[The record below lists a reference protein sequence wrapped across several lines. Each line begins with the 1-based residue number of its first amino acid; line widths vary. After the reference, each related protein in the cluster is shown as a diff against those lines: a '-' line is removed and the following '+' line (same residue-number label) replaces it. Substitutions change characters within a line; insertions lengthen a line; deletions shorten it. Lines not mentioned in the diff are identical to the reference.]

1 MKEFTNKEW
10 DVMLCSTGY
19 LPPRNDEELMFFN
32 QMYEGYTPRIANRHV
47 DVDAIINGKC
57 KMVPSSFIDPESL
70 VDGHNNETE
79 DEIHYSMA
87 ARNYSHLPKS
97 ILDKMKEQHNAT
109 KDEG

>member
-1 MKEFTNKEW
+1 MHLPSC
-10 DVMLCSTGY
+10 LCHLQSS
-19 LPPRNDEELMFFN
+19 LLRK
-32 QMYEGYTPRIANRHV
+32 YEGYTPRIANRHV

-57 KMVPSSFIDPESL
+57 KMVPSSVIDPESL
-70 VDGHNNETE
+70 EDVHNNETE
-79 DEIHYSMA
+79 DVVHYSMA